1 VARVPSLMFGFGR
14 RKKRSPQELP
24 DPAMPPGKRGT
35 WDEAALTNV
44 AITELVKQEIKTVTR
59 PQNR

>member
-1 VARVPSLMFGFGR
+1 MFGFGR
-14 RKKRSPQELP
+14 RKKQLPQELP
-24 DPAMPPGKRGT
+24 DPAMPPAKRGT